1 MKLTSAQVS
10 HYGPQCNCNYILGK
24 HKQLVSSFSAA
35 IPQLMFVN
43 DLDVQNSIVF
53 REIRIDFFFQII
65 NEDEFVFTDSSS
77 KYDRRHF
84 MNAVLEGVPD
94 GRFAKYTKVYLLG

>member
-53 REIRIDFFFQII
+53 REIRIDFFFRLSMRM
-65 NEDEFVFTDSSS
+65 NLSSLIA
-77 KYDRRHF
+77 HPN
-84 MNAVLEGVPD
+84 MTEGIS
-94 GRFAKYTKVYLLG
+94 